1 MDSGWGKLEV
11 NVFLVQKLF
20 QGFGTFVVKALEAG
34 LKASGTQFG
43 MDGFVAIKDGG
54 ASAIFDGFG
63 KNAVAVIV
71 VAYKQIIVAMAGGQG
86 DKASGLIGV
95 VHLASRFHKHGI
107 AKVCVFVGHW
117 AWGCKIIVGLRSW
130 FGHHFGKALVLF

>member
-1 MDSGWGKLEV
+1 MEV

-43 MDGFVAIKDGG
+43 MDGFVAIEDGG

-71 VAYKQIIVAMAGGQG
+71 VAYKQIIVAMLAGGQG
-86 DKASGLIGV
+86 YKASGLIGIMS
-95 VHLASRFHKHGI
+95 LAWNQTLALG
-107 AKVCVFVGHW
+107 CV
-117 AWGCKIIVGLRSW
+117 AQ
-130 FGHHFGKALVLF
+130 